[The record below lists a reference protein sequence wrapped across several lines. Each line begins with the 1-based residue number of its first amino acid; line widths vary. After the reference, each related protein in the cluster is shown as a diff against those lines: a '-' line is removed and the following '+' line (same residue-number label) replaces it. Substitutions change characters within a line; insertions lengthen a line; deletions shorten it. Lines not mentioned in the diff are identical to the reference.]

1 MDEPFSAFPSWFM
14 RITCGRCGK
23 DRVLSET
30 HANAMRHA
38 RDIVFRMRHDGCG
51 GGQGRSS
58 S

>member
-1 MDEPFSAFPSWFM
+1 M